1 MSVNQEALRL
11 VIVGGVAAGA
21 SAAARA
27 RRVNA
32 SASITLLEKGPAI
45 SFANCGLPY
54 HVGGEIK
61 SRDDLLVAS
70 PELFRKRFAVDVQ
83 VNSEVMSIDR
93 AHKSVAVKRADGSV
107 DVLAYDRLILATG
120 AEPFLPPPFG
130 PVVGSLEYSNVTTLW
145 SLPDMDKVMSALE
158 PAMERCDKPHILV
171 VGGGFVGLEV
181 AEQAIHRGAKCTLL
195 EKSDQILKSLDVE
208 MVRPLEA
215 TLRKHGIDLRLGCAI
230 TKFEG
235 SDNRAQ
241 RVHLD
246 DNTSLDVDCIVV
258 AIGVRPRIQ
267 LAVAAGLTIG
277 AAGGISVDGWHRT
290 NDPHIFAAGDSVEYF
305 HRILQRPTLMP
316 LAGPANR
323 SGRIAGTIA
332 AGGCCPPMA
341 PVLGTSVLRLFDKTA
356 ASSGLTEA
364 RCEMEKI
371 PYHCVYIQAGNHAG
385 YFPGAQSMTLK
396 LIYSPSDGK
405 VLGIQ
410 GVGGEGVDKRI
421 DIAATVMQMGG
432 TVYDM
437 AGLDLAYAP
446 PYGSA
451 KDPIH
456 MAAFVACNDLAD
468 SPSVISPQT
477 DLSEYQVLDVRNDK
491 ELAELPLPGA
501 IHIPVDALHSMPL
514 SLDPERP
521 TVVVCHSAKR
531 AHVAACYLKSLGFQK
546 VWNLTGGMAIRKLFE
561 V

>member
-1 MSVNQEALRL
+1 MLGSQEALRL

-32 SASITLLEKGPAI
+32 FASITLLEKGPAI

-54 HVGGEIK
+54 HIGGEIK

-70 PELFRKRFAVDVQ
+70 PELFRSRFAVDVQ
-83 VNSEVMSIDR
+83 LNSEVTSIDR
-93 AHKSVAVKRADGSV
+93 ADKSVVVKRANGTV
-107 DVLAYDRLILATG
+107 DKLPYDRLILATG
-120 AEPFLPPPFG
+120 AEPFLPPPFEA
-130 PVVGSLEYSNVTTLW
+130 LMRDAQYSNVTTLW
-145 SLPDMDKVMSALE
+145 SLADMDKVMSALDRQ
-158 PAMERCDKPHILV
+158 ERNDKAHVLV
-171 VGGGFVGLEV
+171 VGGGFVGLEL
-181 AEQAIHRGAKCTLL
+181 AEQAIHRGAKCTLV
-195 EKSDQILKSLDVE
+195 ERGDQILKSLDAE

-215 TLRKHGIDLRLGCAI
+215 TLRKRGIDLRLCCSI
-230 TKFEG
+230 SEIEG
-235 SDNRAQ
+235 KEKLAR
-241 RVHLD
+241 RVKLD
-246 DNTSLDVDCIVV
+246 DHTSLDVDCIVV

-267 LAVAAGLTIG
+267 LASAAGLTIG
-277 AAGGISVDGWHRT
+277 AAGGISVDGWQRT
-290 NDPHIFAAGDSVEYF
+290 SDPDIFAAGDSVEYF

-323 SGRIAGTIA
+323 GGRIAGTIA
-332 AGGCCPPMA
+332 AGGSCPPMV

-364 RCEMEKI
+364 RCVMESI
-371 PYHCVYIQAGNHAG
+371 PYRRVYIQAGNHAG

-396 LIYSPSDGK
+396 LIYSPTDGK

-446 PYGSA
+446 PFGSA

-456 MAAFVACNDLAD
+456 MAAFVACNDLAN
-468 SPSVISPQT
+468 SPPVLGPQT

-491 ELAELPLPGA
+491 ELAALPLPGA
-501 IHIPVDALHSMPL
+501 VHIPVDALHTTPL

-531 AHVAACYLKSLGFQK
+531 AHVAACYLKSIGFQK
-546 VWNLTGGMAIRKLFE
+546 VWNLTGGMAIRKQFE